1 MRGAAPSL
9 RAKPRWRLRN
19 PRAQGSGIPGYPPIL
34 AQVLAARGITTREAA
49 QRFYRPH
56 EAPTYDPY
64 LLPGMREAVARVK
77 RALEERELIGLYGDF
92 DVDGVT
98 SLAVLTIGLRALG
111 AQVTRYIPDRF
122 REGYGVN
129 AGAIQ
134 RLHRRGVSLIITA
147 DCGITSVKEIELAA
161 RLGID
166 VIVLDHHTVP
176 DVLPPAVANIDP
188 KRSDSPYPFDEL
200 AAVGVAYRF
209 LGALYEELGRELPET
224 ELIDLVALGTV
235 VDVAPLVDEN
245 RAIVTKGLELMER
258 GLRPGLEAL
267 GAAAGTRGGPN
278 AEVFGFQ
285 WGPRL
290 NAAGRIAHARL
301 ALDLLLCERPSQAAA
316 LAEELDRLNRRR
328 QELTDEALAAAL
340 EQLEGRDPPL
350 LLVGGPGFHPGVVGI
365 VAGRLAELFNRPAIV
380 YAEEEGLARGS
391 ARSVPGFDVVRALRS
406 ASHLLVKFG
415 GHRAAA
421 GFTARVEDLEQL
433 RDALESYAAELLD
446 GRDRR
451 PVLYVDAAARL
462 SDLGGKQLRGLLR
475 FEPCGF
481 GNEAPVLLSRGVR
494 LLEVRPV
501 GSDGQHLRLR
511 LRDGA
516 VTWDAIAFGQGEAEL
531 AEAVDVVYSLACD
544 PLRDRVELRVLD
556 IAPASERRPLEGV

>member
-1 MRGAAPSL
+1 MTGAAPVV
-9 RAKPRWRLRN
+9 RAKPRWKLRN
-19 PRAQGSGIPGYPPIL
+19 PHAHGRAIPGYPPVL
-34 AQVLAARGITTREAA
+34 ARVLAARGITTREEAR
-49 QRFYRPH
+49 RFYRPH
-56 EAPTYDPY
+56 EAPPYDPY

-77 RALEERELIGLYGDF
+77 RALQERELIGLYGDF

-98 SLAVLTIGLRALG
+98 SLAVLSIGLRALG
-111 AQVTRYIPDRF
+111 AHVTRYIPDRF
-122 REGYGVN
+122 QEGYGVN
-129 AGAIQ
+129 TAAIQ
-134 RLHRRGVSLIITA
+134 RLRRRGVSLIITA
-147 DCGITSVKEIELAA
+147 DCGITSVREVEFAA
-161 RLGID
+161 TLGID

-176 DVLPPAVANIDP
+176 EVLPPAVANIDP
-188 KRSDSPYPFDEL
+188 KRSDSSYPFDEL

-209 LGALYEELGRELPET
+209 LGALYDELGRELPEE

-245 RAIVTKGLELMER
+245 RAIVAKGLAVMGR

-267 GAAAGTRGGPN
+267 GAASGTRGAPN

-301 ALDLLLCERPSQAAA
+301 ALDLLLCERPTQAAS
-316 LAEELDRLNRRR
+316 LADELDRLNRQR
-328 QELTDEALAAAL
+328 QELTEQALAAAL
-340 EQLEGRDPPL
+340 EQLEERDPPL
-350 LLVGGPGFHPGVVGI
+350 ILAGGAGFHPGVVGI

-380 YAEEEGLARGS
+380 YAEEDGLARGS

-421 GFTARVEDLEQL
+421 GFTARVEDLGRL
-433 RDALESYAAELLD
+433 REALESYAAELLD
-446 GRDRR
+446 GRDDR
-451 PVLYVDAAARL
+451 PVLYVDATASLA
-462 SDLGGKQLRGLLR
+462 DLRGKEVRGLLS

-494 LLEVRPV
+494 LQDARAV

-516 VTWDAIAFGQGEAEL
+516 ATWEAIAFRQGQAEL
-531 AEAVDVVYSLACD
+531 ADEVDIVYTLAAD
-544 PLRDRVELRVLD
+544 AERDRVELRVLD
-556 IAPASERRPLEGV
+556 IAPAAERRPLEA